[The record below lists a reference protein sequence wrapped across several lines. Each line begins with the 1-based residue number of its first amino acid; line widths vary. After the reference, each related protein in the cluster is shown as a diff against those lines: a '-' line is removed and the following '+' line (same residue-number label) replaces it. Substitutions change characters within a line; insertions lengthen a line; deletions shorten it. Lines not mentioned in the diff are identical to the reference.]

1 MCASCGWEQALKIMD
16 DLRAWRLASI
26 CGWVEEHHC
35 IADRQWRAIITVAGK
50 MNQPIEPG
58 ELPDHLREP
67 DIEYLRSLPEFV
79 DEGENLPLV

>member
-1 MCASCGWEQALKIMD
+1 MCGSCGWQEAQKIMD
-16 DLRAWRLASI
+16 RLRAWKLGPISR
-26 CGWVEEHHC
+26 WVEQHHC
-35 IADRQWRAIITVAGK
+35 IAERQWKAIIRVAGK
-50 MNQPIEPG
+50 MNRPIEPG